1 MQLVKALSETKAIDI
16 TGQVVH
22 WDANEVNPVRDRD
35 IAYFRRHPDV
45 FEVLGENALP
55 YYGSEASGNTVL
67 LGPDG
72 SMIALSEAVA
82 VVTRTTTGTAF
93 TGACEF
99 RGFVVRTETGGTADV
114 TIYDAT
120 SATGTAIMTVANITT
135 GTYYWDG
142 DHATAGVGN
151 GGRRLNSTG
160 CHVVIA
166 GTCTIDV
173 MVE

>member
-1 MQLVKALSETKAIDI
+1 MSISGPPWVVGFETGIARWSSDV
-16 TGQVVH
+16 TG
-22 WDANEVNPVRDRD
+22 
-35 IAYFRRHPDV
+35 
-45 FEVLGENALP
+45 
-55 YYGSEASGNTVL
+55 L
-67 LGPDG
+67 LKPDG
-72 SMIALSEAVA
+72 TVVALSEAVA
-82 VVTRTTTGTAF
+82 VVELTATGTAF

-99 RGFVVRTETGGTADV
+99 RGFVVRAETGGTADV

-120 SATGTAIMTVANITT
+120 SATGTPIMTVANIST

-142 DHATAGVGN
+142 DHATPGVGS

>member
-1 MQLVKALSETKAIDI
+1 MTRVLIRGESADLYDADTGEHVGFIDARGREVMTANWDSGGTALLA
-16 TGQVVH
+16 
-22 WDANEVNPVRDRD
+22 
-35 IAYFRRHPDV
+35 
-45 FEVLGENALP
+45 
-55 YYGSEASGNTVL
+55 
-67 LGPDG
+67 PDG
-72 SMIALSEAVA
+72 AVAALSEAVA
-82 VVTRTTTGTAF
+82 VVPLTATGTAF

-99 RGFVVRTETGGTADV
+99 RGFVVRAETGGTADV

-120 SATGTAIMTVANITT
+120 SATGTPIMTVANIST

-142 DHATAGVGN
+142 DHATPGVGT

>member
-1 MQLVKALSETKAIDI
+1 MMQMIRVEDIRTDATGTGIVGQRGVLYQTSNETPSRLFWWDGERHVPLLNGAQVDGIDAGNI
-16 TGQVVH
+16 V
-22 WDANEVNPVRDRD
+22 DAEGG
-35 IAYFRRHPDV
+35 V
-45 FEVLGENALP
+45 F
-55 YYGSEASGNTVL
+55 
-67 LGPDG
+67 
-72 SMIALSEAVA
+72 ALSEAVA
-82 VVTRTTTGTAF
+82 VVTRTATGTAF
-93 TGACEF
+93 SGACEF
-99 RGFVVRTETGGTADV
+99 RGFVVRAETGGTADV

-151 GGRRLNSTG
+151 GGRRVNSTG